1 MTPATAVRLPRH
13 HAHLPREGTSRSSN
27 ETSLTSSTGTA
38 WSHVWNNFDLDDY
51 ETGVTNLR
59 SSTNEQQATSSW
71 QEEAHWMSFRHAV
84 QQFAS
89 LKPTKEEEEEVEV
102 EEESPRAKAP
112 SPAPSDGAA
121 SGVSSLTSDL
131 AETKMRLALAQAERD
146 ELEFALLQREAS

>member
-1 MTPATAVRLPRH
+1 MTPATAVRLPAHRH
-13 HAHLPREGTSRSSN
+13 HHLRESNSRSSN
-27 ETSLTSSTGTA
+27 ETSLTNSTGA
-38 WSHVWNNFDLDDY
+38 WSHVWNNFDDY
-51 ETGVTNLR
+51 ESSVGNATN
-59 SSTNEQQATSSW
+59 QASSW

-89 LKPTKEEEEEVEV
+89 LKLAKEEEVI
-102 EEESPRAKAP
+102 EEEDASDKEQEETARAP
-112 SPAPSDGAA
+112 SPANSAA